1 MKKRTKII
9 VAVVVVAVTAYFLM
23 KYMKPKTRTTEQ
35 EGGDAGDA
43 SPDVEII
50 EEEPQGFFEQIIDI
64 FEPEEGGVLGDVL
77 GGGDEEDM
85 EVVGEVLDT
94 TGTFEPSQ
102 PFSQTCG
109 NIDNLIPTITSD
121 GTYQNLGCSATDGYT
136 EIWGNGNCDGTYPS
150 SIPANACGRKL
161 ACWQN
166 VLNNV
171 YPDAGPGC
179 IPTSD
184 CGKAT
189 PATIAK
195 HEAVMAE
202 ISSYRSTG
210 R

>member
-35 EGGDAGDA
+35 EGGGAGDV
-43 SPDVEII
+43 SPEII
-50 EEEPQGFFEQIIDI
+50 EEEPQGFFDQILDI
-64 FEPEEGGVLGDVL
+64 FEPEEGGVLGEVF
-77 GGGDEEDM
+77 GVGDEEDI

-94 TGTFEPSQ
+94 TGTFEPAQ
-102 PFSQTCG
+102 PFAQTCG

-121 GTYQNLGCSATDGYT
+121 NTYQNLGCSATDGYT

-184 CGKAT
+184 FGKAT

>member
-1 MKKRTKII
+1 
-9 VAVVVVAVTAYFLM
+9 
-23 KYMKPKTRTTEQ
+23 MKPKTRTTEE
-35 EGGDAGDA
+35 EGAEGDNM
-43 SPDVEII
+43 DVDVV
-50 EEEPQGFFEQIIDI
+50 EEEPQGFFGQIIDI
-64 FEPEEGGVLGDVL
+64 FDPQEGGVLGDVF
-77 GGGDEEDM
+77 GVGDEEDI

-121 GTYQNLGCSATDGYT
+121 NTYLNLGCSATDGYT
-136 EIWGNGNCDGTYPS
+136 EIWGNGNCDGTYPGDL
-150 SIPANACGRKL
+150 PANACGRKL

-184 CGKAT
+184 FGKAT

-195 HEAVMAE
+195 HQAVTAE
-202 ISSYRSTG
+202 IMSYRSTG